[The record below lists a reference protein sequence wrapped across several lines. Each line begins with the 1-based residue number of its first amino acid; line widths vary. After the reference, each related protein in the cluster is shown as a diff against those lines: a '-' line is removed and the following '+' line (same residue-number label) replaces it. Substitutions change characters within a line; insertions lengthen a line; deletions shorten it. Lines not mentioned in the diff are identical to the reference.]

1 MNNRIWALG
10 AFAGLAAASGAT
22 NLNITTTCDDAF
34 EAFISTNDAV
44 QGTSFLTDDNWW
56 PSVET
61 GSTAL
66 TPNVTNYLH
75 IKGWDIYGASSAMIA
90 SLSLS
95 DAGFQ
100 FDNGGQ
106 TLDTD
111 TVYWG
116 LSTSGWGINDLIPTD
131 YGPNGT
137 GPWGSI
143 SGVSA
148 SARFLWSATYGVP
161 GVYHHFSVRITPVP
175 EPASWMVLGLLAAGL
190 RRRRS

>member
-1 MNNRIWALG
+1 MNKRDLVLG
-10 AFAGLAAASGAT
+10 IVLGVSPIASAT
-22 NLNITTTCDDAF
+22 NLSITATCDDAF
-34 EAFISTNDAV
+34 RAYISTSDSV
-44 QGTSFLTDDNWW
+44 EGTLFLTDDNWW
-56 PSVET
+56 PSVES
-61 GSTAL
+61 GMTAL
-66 TPNVTNYLH
+66 TPSVTNYLH

-95 DAGFQ
+95 DTGFE

-116 LSTSGWGINDLIPTD
+116 FSTTGWGINDLTPTD

-137 GPWGSI
+137 GPWGMV
-143 SGVSA
+143 SGVNA

-161 GVYHHFSVRITPVP
+161 GIDHYFSVRITPVP
-175 EPASWMVLGLLAAGL
+175 EPASWMALSLLALGI
-190 RRRRS
+190 RRRPR